1 MRLLAADAWRFVER
15 TGRFR
20 KLPTPAL
27 PGSGKGYSALC
38 GSQPYG
44 APVFMS
50 AHSIRAVGQKVKPAD
65 IIRPGSA
72 YVIPLQS
79 WNAGRRDM
87 KADPEQR
94 AVQLGEYIAAHNA
107 TVRAAAA
114 AFGCSKSTVHKDV
127 AVRLRSISPVEEEKN
142 SNQPLDKREQA
153 KAALTELFESIRTE
167 DTPII
172 VERVVAD
179 IDENVVAIV
188 RKFKDAFKSI
198 TAQRE
203 IKKKLRSILWVNYQ
217 IKDQE
222 VFDKAYQYIEM
233 YY

>member
-65 IIRPGSA
+65 IIRPGGA

-114 AFGCSKSTVHKDV
+114 AFGCSKSTVHKDCAASARRCTGRCAPCWPATRPSATCGAGLPPGADTAAAEAQKRPLHCA
-127 AVRLRSISPVEEEKN
+127 AVFFCWDGTLSGACAPAPPKE
-142 SNQPLDKREQA
+142 
-153 KAALTELFESIRTE
+153 ELFAS
-167 DTPII
+167 
-172 VERVVAD
+172 
-179 IDENVVAIV
+179 
-188 RKFKDAFKSI
+188 SG
-198 TAQRE
+198 
-203 IKKKLRSILWVNYQ
+203 LH
-217 IKDQE
+217 
-222 VFDKAYQYIEM
+222 
-233 YY
+233 

>member
-15 TGRFR
+15 TGQFR

-44 APVFMS
+44 TPVFMS
-50 AHSIRAVGQKVKPAD
+50 AHSIRAEGQKVKPAD
-65 IIRPGSA
+65 IIRPGGA

-107 TVRAAAA
+107 GAASPPCTRMLPCGCAASALRCTGRCVPCWRATRPSVTCGAVLPPGADTAAAKPQKDRCIVQRSFLSHFFMEGA
-114 AFGCSKSTVHKDV
+114 AKSGCFY
-127 AVRLRSISPVEEEKN
+127 SPVWN
-142 SNQPLDKREQA
+142 CCNAPFSSR
-153 KAALTELFESIRTE
+153 LTC
-167 DTPII
+167 
-172 VERVVAD
+172 A
-179 IDENVVAIV
+179 
-188 RKFKDAFKSI
+188 
-198 TAQRE
+198 
-203 IKKKLRSILWVNYQ
+203 
-217 IKDQE
+217 
-222 VFDKAYQYIEM
+222 
-233 YY
+233 

>member
-1 MRLLAADAWRFVER
+1 MKRFLSIVVHKNKMRLLAADAWRFVER
-15 TGRFR
+15 TGQFR

-27 PGSGKGYSALC
+27 PGSGKGYSARC

-50 AHSIRAVGQKVKPAD
+50 AHSIRAGGQKVKPAD
-65 IIRPGSA
+65 IIRPGGA

-114 AFGCSKSTVHKDV
+114 AFGCSKSTVHKVPCGCAASALRCTGRCVPCWPATRASAICGAGLPPGADTAAAKPQKRPLRRAAVFFGWDV
-127 AVRLRSISPVEEEKN
+127 LEWPPRCFGHI
-142 SNQPLDKREQA
+142 Q
-153 KAALTELFESIRTE
+153 
-167 DTPII
+167 
-172 VERVVAD
+172 
-179 IDENVVAIV
+179 
-188 RKFKDAFKSI
+188 RK
-198 TAQRE
+198 T
-203 IKKKLRSILWVNYQ
+203 
-217 IKDQE
+217 
-222 VFDKAYQYIEM
+222 
-233 YY
+233 